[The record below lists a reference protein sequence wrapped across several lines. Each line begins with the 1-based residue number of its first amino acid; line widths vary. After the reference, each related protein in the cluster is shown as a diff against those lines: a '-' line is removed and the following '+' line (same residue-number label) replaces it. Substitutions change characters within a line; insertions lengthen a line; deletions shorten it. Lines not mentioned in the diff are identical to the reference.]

1 LRRIELRLKRR
12 RLLVRSAEHV
22 AWAAGLQLALV
33 VRVGRGGG
41 GSDKSTP
48 LAAACLNTL
57 RLVVYG

>member
-1 LRRIELRLKRR
+1 LRRIELRLKRC
-12 RLLVRSAEHV
+12 RLLVRSAEH
-22 AWAAGLQLALV
+22 V